1 MQPYPQ
7 QPQQPYYPQ
16 QPQPQYAMQ
25 QPQPSYAMQA
35 PAKKRNPALIA
46 VGAILMVIGTLA
58 FLVFA
63 YNAWQYSTVDSR
75 FSDLPG
81 SDWVVDLIKEADM
94 RRMMIFGPIAALF
107 GGGGLVLGLL
117 GLRKR

>member
-1 MQPYPQ
+1 MQPYAQ
-7 QPQQPYYPQ
+7 QQQAYYTQPQQPMMMPQ
-16 QPQPQYAMQ
+16 QQAYAMQ
-25 QPQPSYAMQA
+25 S

-46 VGAILMVIGTLA
+46 VGAILFVIGTLA

-63 YNAWQYSTVDSR
+63 YNAWQYSTVEDR
-75 FSDLPG
+75 FSDIAG
-81 SDWVVDLIKEADM
+81 SAWVVDLIKEADM
-94 RRMMIFGPIAALF
+94 HRMMIFGPIAALF

>member
-16 QPQPQYAMQ
+16 QQMMQQPQQQYAMQ
-25 QPQPSYAMQA
+25 P

-63 YNAWQYSTVDSR
+63 YNAWQYSTVEDR
-75 FSDLPG
+75 FSDIAG
-81 SDWVVDLIKEADM
+81 SKWVVDLIKESDM

>member
-1 MQPYPQ
+1 MQPYPNQ
-7 QPQQPYYPQ
+7 QQPYYPQ
-16 QPQPQYAMQ
+16 QQQMMMQPQQYAMQ
-25 QPQPSYAMQA
+25 P

-46 VGAILMVIGTLA
+46 VGAILFVIGTLA
-58 FLVFA
+58 FLLFA
-63 YNAWQYSTVDSR
+63 YNAWQYSTVEER
-75 FSDLPG
+75 FSDIAG
-81 SDWVVDLIKEADM
+81 SAWVVDLVKEADM

>member
-16 QPQPQYAMQ
+16 QQQQMMMQQPQYAMQ
-25 QPQPSYAMQA
+25 P

-46 VGAILMVIGTLA
+46 IGAILMVIGTLA
-58 FLVFA
+58 FLIFA
-63 YNAWQYSTVDSR
+63 YNAWQYSTVEDR
-75 FSDLPG
+75 FSDLAG
-81 SDWVVDLIKEADM
+81 SKWVVDMIKEAAM
-94 RRMMIFGPIAALF
+94 RRMMIFGGVATFF

>member
-7 QPQQPYYPQ
+7 QQQPYYPQ
-16 QPQPQYAMQ
+16 QQQQQWVMQP
-25 QPQPSYAMQA
+25 

-46 VGAILMVIGTLA
+46 VGAILFVIGTLA
-58 FLVFA
+58 FLLFA
-63 YNAWQYSTVDSR
+63 YNAWQYSTVEER
-75 FSDLPG
+75 FSDLAG
-81 SDWVVDLIKEADM
+81 SKFVVDLIKEADM

>member
-1 MQPYPQ
+1 MQPYPQQ

-16 QPQPQYAMQ
+16 QQQMQMQQPPQYAMQ
-25 QPQPSYAMQA
+25 P

-46 VGAILMVIGTLA
+46 VGAILLVIATLA

-63 YNAWQYSTVDSR
+63 YNAYQYSTAEDH
-75 FSDLPG
+75 FSDIAG
-81 SDWVVDLIKEADM
+81 AAWVVDLIKEAAM
-94 RRMMIFGPIAALF
+94 RRMTIFGSITAIF
-107 GGGGLVLGLL
+107 GGVGLLLGIL

>member
-7 QPQQPYYPQ
+7 PPQQQQYYPQ
-16 QPQPQYAMQ
+16 QQQMMMQQPQYAMQ
-25 QPQPSYAMQA
+25 QP

-46 VGAILMVIGTLA
+46 IGAILFVIGSLA

-63 YNAWQYSTVDSR
+63 YNAWQYSTVEDR
-75 FSDLPG
+75 FADLG
-81 SDWVVDLIKEADM
+81 SSGKFVIDIVKEADM

>member
-7 QPQQPYYPQ
+7 QQQQPYYPPQQQQQMMMQQ
-16 QPQPQYAMQ
+16 QPYAMQ
-25 QPQPSYAMQA
+25 

-46 VGAILMVIGTLA
+46 VGAILLVIGTLA

-63 YNAWQYSTVDSR
+63 YNAWQYSTVEDR
-75 FSDLPG
+75 FADLGG
-81 SDWVVDLIKEADM
+81 SSKWVVDLIKESDM
-94 RRMMIFGPIAALF
+94 RRMMIFGPVALLF
-107 GGGGLVLGLL
+107 GGGGFVLALL